1 MGKKILL
8 ADDSI
13 TIQKVIELTFSDEDF
28 EVVTV
33 GNGRLAIE
41 RIPEVQPDIVLC
53 DIIMPEKDGY
63 EVCEFVKNHPAF
75 AHVPVLLL
83 TGAFEPFDQE
93 RAARVGSNG
102 HLAKPFEP
110 QTLIAKVKELLS
122 EPKRAAAAPVAS
134 AAASAGTSKPAPS
147 VVSVPTRA
155 PAPAVAPAAPKPSP
169 LPAAAA
175 VAAPPVAVVA
185 DESEVT
191 FIPEEPFGAGPGA
204 APAANAGASTGADR
218 VASGEFYGEIEE
230 QAVEM
235 QEIEPEFSQE
245 SIYTTEPESP
255 RVEAA
260 PVESAGAGDRPAPRA
275 GASWAQST
283 VEVSWEDRAH
293 LRSDAAEVFEE
304 APVFDEVIEA
314 DTSAVDAPSIQ
325 AAQPSAE
332 PESIPPM
339 LLEYEPAS
347 VPPSPLKPSV
357 YPPIPTPA
365 PPRVVPQ
372 VSAADFLEEQAMTFE
387 ADDLAPRAS
396 ASSGV
401 SVRAAAP
408 PLAEEVSF
416 ADVAAAMAPAPKDEL
431 SRGKG
436 PSVAAEVPIPTEM
449 VAQIAQRVVGQLSEK
464 VIREVAWEILPDLAE
479 AMIKKEIDRL
489 TAELKEP

>member
-41 RIPEVQPDIVLC
+41 RMPDVQPDIVLC

-63 EVCEFVKNHPAF
+63 EVCEFVKTHPAF

-122 EPKRAAAAPVAS
+122 EAKRTPAAPAAVAPAPVAAPKPAVPAASLS
-134 AAASAGTSKPAPS
+134 AAGS
-147 VVSVPTRA
+147 
-155 PAPAVAPAAPKPSP
+155 APAVAPAVPRQ
-169 LPAAAA
+169 PAAPA
-175 VAAPPVAVVA
+175 VAAIPPAPAMATVPI
-185 DESEVT
+185 EQEVT
-191 FIPEEPFGAGPGA
+191 FIPEEPFGGGPGA
-204 APAANAGASTGADR
+204 AAAADAGASGGAGRAVVSD
-218 VASGEFYGEIEE
+218 EFYGEVEE

-235 QEIEPEFSQE
+235 QEIEPELSQE
-245 SIYTTEPESP
+245 SIYAAEPESASDEDTA
-255 RVEAA
+255 VGT
-260 PVESAGAGDRPAPRA
+260 AGAGVQPARA
-275 GASWAQST
+275 PWAQST

-293 LRSDAAEVFEE
+293 VGNDAAEVFAET
-304 APVFDEVIEA
+304 PVFDEVIEA
-314 DTSAVDAPSIQ
+314 DAGSAHAPS
-325 AAQPSAE
+325 AAAPRSPAE

-347 VPPSPLKPSV
+347 VPPSPLRPAV
-357 YPPIPTPA
+357 HPPAPTPV
-365 PPRVVPQ
+365 PPRAAPQ
-372 VSAADFLEEQAMTFE
+372 TSAADFLEEQAMTFE
-387 ADDLAPRAS
+387 ADDLAPRA
-396 ASSGV
+396 AAP
-401 SVRAAAP
+401 AAASARTPVP
-408 PLAEEVSF
+408 PPDEEVSF
-416 ADVAAAMAPAPKDEL
+416 ADIAAVMEPEPRDEL

-436 PSVAAEVPIPTEM
+436 PSVAAEVPIPKEM